1 MEREMNN
8 LIYIV
13 FGTVFGIIL
22 TKSEVI
28 SWFRI
33 RKMFLFQ
40 EPFMYLVIGSAVAVG
55 AISVWLL
62 KKWNVKSFDKQTL
75 NYEVKTYHNGFLIGS
90 LIFGIGWAI
99 TGACPGPIFAQI
111 GTGAYPA
118 LFTLSGALL
127 GANLYYYFKSK
138 LPH

>member
-1 MEREMNN
+1 M
-8 LIYIV
+8 
-13 FGTVFGIIL
+13 
-22 TKSEVI
+22 S
-28 SWFRI
+28 
-33 RKMFLFQ
+33 
-40 EPFMYLVIGSAVAVG
+40 LVIGSAVAVG

-75 NYEVKTYHNGFLIGS
+75 NYEVKTYHKGFLIGS

>member
-1 MEREMNN
+1 MKN
-8 LIYIV
+8 LMFVIP
-13 FGTVFGIIL
+13 GTIFGIIL

-33 RKMFLFQ
+33 HKMFLFE
-40 EPFMYLVIGSAVAVG
+40 EPYMYLIIGSAIIVG
-55 AISVWLL
+55 IISIQIL
-62 KKWNVKSFDKQTL
+62 KRLKIKSL
-75 NYEVKTYHNGFLIGS
+75 NEEEMIFEGKEFNKGFIIGGI
-90 LIFGIGWAI
+90 LFGIGWAI

-118 LFTLSGALL
+118 IFTLIGAVL
-127 GANLYYYFKSK
+127 GAYLYNRFRDK

>member
-1 MEREMNN
+1 MKKNI
-8 LIYIV
+8 IYIIY
-13 FGTVFGIIL
+13 GILFGIIL

-33 RKMFLFQ
+33 RNMFLFN
-40 EPFMYLVIGSAVAVG
+40 EAHMYLIIGSAIFIGMV
-55 AISVWLL
+55 SVILL
-62 KKWNVKSFDKQTL
+62 KKFSVRSLDDQELDFSGKS
-75 NYEVKTYHNGFLIGS
+75 YHRGFIYGG
-90 LIFGIGWAI
+90 LIFGVGWAI

-118 LFTLSGALL
+118 IFTLLGSVIGAY
-127 GANLYYYFKSK
+127 LYHALKSK

>member
-1 MEREMNN
+1 MKN
-8 LIYIV
+8 II
-13 FGTVFGIIL
+13 FIIFGILFGIVL

-33 RKMFLFQ
+33 QDMFLFK
-40 EPFMYLVIGSAVAVG
+40 EAHMYLIIGSAVVVG
-55 AISVWLL
+55 ALSMQLVKRLNIKSVTGEELSY
-62 KKWNVKSFDKQTL
+62 KGKPFHKG
-75 NYEVKTYHNGFLIGS
+75 YIIGG

-111 GTGAYPA
+111 GAGEYPA
-118 LFTLSGALL
+118 IVTLIGALL
-127 GANLYYYFKSK
+127 GAGLYHSIKSK